1 MVSQEKREGEEW
13 RSVGA
18 AVARM
23 ATEDK
28 DLALRVRAQKLLET
42 DDSQDGIAPMEI

>member
-1 MVSQEKREGEEW
+1 M
-13 RSVGA
+13 GA